1 MLTRVG
7 QSWTWGK
14 NNLQPNDQM
23 LVLQVTWMFSDP
35 ASVLEGPSGFAVE
48 LPEEEQRS
56 QTGAVSVR
64 NLFLIAVRYGML
76 LWQAIQKT
84 YLCIYIYRYKYI
96 CRFSCIDCAYW
107 LSIMK
112 VLDIWYLQPQ
122 TPVVLGCFFSG
133 CLAAMAVI
141 GASTTRDFNS
151 TLRKP
156 TEKAVPSQKNI
167 EQTITNKLLRTWKPM
182 ETQHLFV

>member
-35 ASVLEGPSGFAVE
+35 ASVLCRRPSGFAVE

-76 LWQAIQKT
+76 LWQAIHKT
-84 YLCIYIYRYKYI
+84 YLCIYTIYIYVD
-96 CRFSCIDCAYW
+96 S
-107 LSIMK
+107 
-112 VLDIWYLQPQ
+112 
-122 TPVVLGCFFSG
+122 VVLT
-133 CLAAMAVI
+133 VHI
-141 GASTTRDFNS
+141 PVNTRA
-151 TLRKP
+151 L
-156 TEKAVPSQKNI
+156 
-167 EQTITNKLLRTWKPM
+167 
-182 ETQHLFV
+182 